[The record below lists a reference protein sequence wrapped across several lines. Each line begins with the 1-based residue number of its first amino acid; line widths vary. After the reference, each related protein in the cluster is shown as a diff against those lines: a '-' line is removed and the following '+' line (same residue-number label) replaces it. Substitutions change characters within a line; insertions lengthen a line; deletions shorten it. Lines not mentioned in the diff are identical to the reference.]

1 MFNTNNLF
9 KFILS
14 FIFCGFIFSGNFVFA
29 DTSVNNTVD
38 VVSEKISDNVFVD
51 KVYFDIDLMEKEE
64 EGYVSLFSG
73 SYWIPVKYIQSWK
86 VYDAL
91 AEYQAARDKSNF
103 ILALLGFIPK
113 VGTIISGAN
122 LIMNFS
128 NGVGAYEAALRQA
141 LQAGKGVFIQRSRTM
156 KIYSTPNMATYEFRY
171 LIQ

>member
-73 SYWIPVKYIQSWK
+73 SY
-86 VYDAL
+86 
-91 AEYQAARDKSNF
+91 
-103 ILALLGFIPK
+103 
-113 VGTIISGAN
+113 
-122 LIMNFS
+122 
-128 NGVGAYEAALRQA
+128 
-141 LQAGKGVFIQRSRTM
+141 
-156 KIYSTPNMATYEFRY
+156 
-171 LIQ
+171 